1 LTAADRRAIDAVP
14 TRCYNLKPEHDFTSR
29 MKWNEWNLIAF
40 GLVMGGVVG
49 ATVTGLIGTPATKL
63 LLGNDGRL
71 QWETLVTALAAIGAA
86 AATIIKLNDQ
96 IRQTGKLADDQ
107 RRRRARATRAVLPL
121 ALSELANYSGVCVKQ
136 LYGLRQ
142 YFNTAGWFDYS
153 RSDEVLSAW
162 ESPHLSENV
171 LAVLKECIEFIDD
184 DAAIAASEL
193 IRHLQ
198 IQQSRLRDNI
208 SRLRLNDGIHVILWS
223 NIDQAMRDA
232 AEIYARAMPL
242 FVFARGQ
249 SVCDFG
255 VKRQQVYD
263 ALSSAG
269 CFLNY
274 DEINLLADKWQQE
287 FRLKELVK
295 ERPLSL
301 LDISSVA
308 PAP

>member
-1 LTAADRRAIDAVP
+1 
-14 TRCYNLKPEHDFTSR
+14 
-29 MKWNEWNLIAF
+29 MKWNEWHLIAF

-49 ATVTGLIGTPATKL
+49 ATVTGLIGTPANKL
-63 LLGNDGRL
+63 LLGNDGRV
-71 QWETLVTALAAIGAA
+71 QWETLVTGLVAVGVAV
-86 AATIIKLNDQ
+86 ATITKLNDQ

-107 RRRRARATRAVLPL
+107 RRRRARAAQAVLPL
-121 ALSELANYSGVCVKQ
+121 ALSELANYSTMCVKQ

-142 YFNTAGWFDYS
+142 YFHANGSLNRS
-153 RSDEVLSAW
+153 RSDEASSTW
-162 ESPHLSENV
+162 TSPHLSENI

-184 DAAIAASEL
+184 DPATAASEL

-198 IQQSRLRDNI
+198 IQQTRLRDNI
-208 SRLRLNDGIHVILWS
+208 SRLRLNDGIHLITWS

-249 SVCDFG
+249 SVSDFR
-255 VKRQQVYD
+255 VKRRQVYD

-274 DEINLLADKWQQE
+274 DEIDLLADKWQQE
-287 FRLKELVK
+287 ASFREEIAK
-295 ERPLSL
+295 RGNQS
-301 LDISSVA
+301 IGF
-308 PAP
+308 